1 MSRHAFAAGLAA
13 LLALMPAAA
22 PAAAQPAAASPE
34 ARYYAVDYLAPPDG
48 AVLEVGGMDF
58 LSDGR
63 LAVSTRRGQVWLVE
77 DPLAAD
83 PAAARFTLFA
93 EGLDEGLGLKVL
105 PAAGVDGRGQGDA
118 LFVLQRGELSR
129 LFDLDGDGR
138 CDRIET
144 VSSAWGLSGNY
155 HEFAFGLPAD
165 DQGSL
170 YVTLNVGFGSPRWW
184 VGQSWVPWRGW
195 CLRIDPLTGRTEP
208 VASGLRSPAGL
219 GRDAAGRIYVT
230 DNQGDWLPA
239 CPLHVL
245 QEGAFYG
252 HPTSLRWRA
261 DWAAAGALPSD
272 SLPVPVERT
281 PPALWLPYKWS
292 RSTGSL
298 VEDDTGG
305 AFGPFGGQLILAE
318 LTNGMLLR
326 AQLEEVQG
334 ALQGAVWPLR
344 QRVGS
349 LVRVAFASDGT
360 LFGGL
365 TNRGWGGLPPADG
378 LCRVRWTGETPFE
391 VQRVHLLQDGLQLTF
406 TEPLAADCTPAP
418 DAVTL
423 TQYDYDWWWEYGS
436 PERRTTRVAVD
447 DVSVGPDRRTL
458 VLRAPLRAA
467 MMARVVLSGLRG
479 ASGAPLLHDE
489 FAYAVNQLPHGPR
502 TAEQIAKVAEPPPP
516 RELFDEGWLRLTF
529 LDALDQW
536 TSQGWSL
543 VDAEMDGRHP
553 ERFLVAA
560 GAGALVNVPHEV
572 ADAPRSGPPGAA
584 PTDFTS
590 RPVFGG
596 GRFHVEYLL
605 PQGGRTTLWLMGR
618 YGLDLPDAAHPS
630 ESAANPA
637 GTRHGALL
645 SAGQPAGHPPL
656 LNGYLGAGQWHDLD
670 VDFTPPR
677 FDAAGRKLSNARIE
691 RVLLNDV
698 LLHEGL
704 ELDGP
709 APDAPLAGQPEA
721 AVGPLVLAGTRG
733 AVALR
738 QIRVRPLR
746 VPDEDGWVP
755 LFNGQ
760 DLGGWFVSRG
770 DALDPLPLP
779 AGTTFTAADED
790 AAEETGWTVDGGV
803 LTGRGPRSHLF
814 SPRGDQA
821 DVEVRASL
829 RIGDDGNSG
838 LYVRAALAPGWPPG
852 YEAQVNSN
860 FGDPQKTGS
869 LYALAPV
876 KASLVGSDTWFDYQV
891 RCVDEPGGTHVT
903 IRVNGV
909 VISDFVDAER
919 RHAAG
924 HVALQQHHD
933 GSVIEVRKL
942 ELREAR

>member
-1 MSRHAFAAGLAA
+1 MTRRLPLALALAA
-13 LLALMPAAA
+13 ALAA
-22 PAAAQPAAASPE
+22 PAPAQPAADSPE
-34 ARYYAVDYLAPPDG
+34 AAAYAVDYLTPPDG
-48 AVLEVGGMDF
+48 AVLEVGGLDF

-63 LAVSTRRGQVWLVE
+63 LVVSTRRGQVWLVE
-77 DPLAAD
+77 NPLAAN
-83 PAAARFTLFA
+83 PADARFTLFA

-105 PAAGVDGRGQGDA
+105 PGALVDGRGAGDA

-129 LFDLDGDGR
+129 LFDLDDDGR

-144 VSSAWGLSGNY
+144 VSSGWGLSGNY

-165 DQGSL
+165 DQGRL

-195 CLRIDPLTGRTEP
+195 CLRIDPRSGVTEP
-208 VASGLRSPAGL
+208 LASGLRSPCGL
-219 GRDAAGRIYVT
+219 GRDAAGRIYIT

-245 QEGAFYG
+245 QEGAFFG
-252 HPTSLRWRA
+252 HPTSLAWRD
-261 DWAAAGALPSD
+261 DWRSAGALPSD

-292 RSTGSL
+292 RSTGNV
-298 VEDDTGG
+298 VEDATGG
-305 AFGPFGGQLILAE
+305 AFGPFGGQLFLAE

-326 AQLEEVQG
+326 AQLEQVQG
-334 ALQGAVWPLR
+334 ALQGAVWPFR

-349 LVRVAFASDGT
+349 LVRVVFAPDGT

-378 LCRVRWTGETPFE
+378 LCRVRWTGVTPFE
-391 VQRVHLLQDGLQLTF
+391 TQRVHLLQDGFELSF
-406 TEPLAADCTPAP
+406 TEPLADDCTPVP
-418 DAVTL
+418 DDVTL

-436 PERRTTRVAVD
+436 PERRTTQVAVS
-447 DVSVGPDRRTL
+447 DVSVSADRRTL
-458 VLRAPLRAA
+458 VLRAPLRPA
-467 MMARVVLSGLRG
+467 MMARVVLSGLHG

-489 FAYAVNQLPHGPR
+489 FAYAVNQLPEGPR
-502 TAEQIAKVAEPPPP
+502 TAEHIAKVAEPPPP
-516 RELFDEGWLRLTF
+516 REQFDEGWLRLTY

-543 VDAEMDGRHP
+543 VDAEMDGRNP
-553 ERFLVAA
+553 TQFLATA
-560 GAGALVNVPHEV
+560 GAGALINATHDV
-572 ADAPRSGPPGAA
+572 ADAPRSGPPGAPA
-584 PTDFTS
+584 TDFGS
-590 RPVFGG
+590 KPAFAG
-596 GRFHVEYLL
+596 GRFHVEYML

-618 YGLDLPDAAHPS
+618 YGLDLPDPAHAS
-630 ESAANPA
+630 ESAASRA

-645 SAGQPAGHPPL
+645 AAGTGAEQPPL

-670 VDFTPPR
+670 IDFSAPR

-698 LLHEGL
+698 LLHEGV

-709 APDAPLAGQPEA
+709 CPDAPLAGAPEA
-721 AVGPLVLAGTRG
+721 AAGPLVLSGTRG
-733 AVALR
+733 PVALR
-738 QIRVRPLR
+738 QLRVRPER
-746 VPDEDGWVP
+746 APDEDGWVP
-755 LFNGQ
+755 IFNGQ
-760 DLGGWFVSRG
+760 DLGGWLVARD
-770 DALDPLPLP
+770 DAADPTPLP

-790 AAEETGWTVDGGV
+790 AAEDTGWSVDGGV
-803 LTGRGPRSHLF
+803 LLGQGSRSHLF
-814 SPRGDQA
+814 SPRGDLA
-821 DVEVRASL
+821 DIEVRASL
-829 RIGDDGNSG
+829 RIGDNGNSG
-838 LYVRAALAPGWPPG
+838 LYFRTAFGPGWPAG
-852 YEAQVNSN
+852 YEAQVNSS
-860 FGDPQKTGS
+860 FEDPQKTGS

-876 KASLVGSDTWFDYQV
+876 MASLVGPDTWFDYHV

-903 IRVNGV
+903 IAVNGV
-909 VISDFVDAER
+909 VITDFVDPER

-924 HVALQQHHD
+924 HVALQQHHE
-933 GSVIEVRKL
+933 GSLIEVRRL